1 MNLLN
6 SIELFVKTI
15 DEGNF
20 SEVGRQLHMAP
31 SSISR
36 KINALEEEL
45 GVRLLQRTTRNIN
58 LTEAGKIYYEL
69 VSKILNDLN
78 EAQLAITQLQAT
90 PKGTLRINV
99 AIPFGERNIIPLL
112 PEFLAMYPE
121 LKIDLTLEDRAV
133 DLIEER
139 VDLSIRIGS
148 LSDSSIV
155 ARKLAENRFVI
166 CGSPQYFETHE
177 RPTVPSELSHHN
189 CIFNKNIYSGN
200 TWQFKKGNS
209 TENISVTGNFQA
221 NTGGALY
228 NAMLSHL
235 GLAALPTWYVGEDI
249 KQGRLQRVLE
259 DYDIN
264 LPAMTDSAIYALYPA
279 GQYLPPKV
287 RVFIDYLIEKLSVTN
302 EKGFY

>member
-1 MNLLN
+1 MDLFS
-6 SIELFVKTI
+6 SIGLFVKTI

-45 GVRLLQRTTRNIN
+45 GVRLLHRTTRHIN
-58 LTEAGKIYYEL
+58 LTEAGQIYYEL
-69 VSKILNDLN
+69 VSKVLNDLN
-78 EAQLAITQLQAT
+78 EAQLAITELQAI

-112 PEFLAMYPE
+112 PEFLAKYPE
-121 LKIDLTLEDRAV
+121 LKIDLTLEDQAI
-133 DLIEER
+133 DLIEQR
-139 VDLSIRIGS
+139 VDLSIRIGA

-155 ARKLAENRFVI
+155 ARKLAENCFVI
-166 CGSPQYFETHE
+166 CGSPQYFEMHDQ
-177 RPTVPSELSHHN
+177 PTTPSELTQHN
-189 CIFNKNIYSGN
+189 CVINRNIFSGN
-200 TWQFKKGNS
+200 TWQFTKNNI
-209 TENISVTGNFQA
+209 TENISVTGNLQA

-235 GLAALPTWYVGEDI
+235 GIAALPTWYVGEDI
-249 KQGRLQRVLE
+249 RQGRLLRILE
-259 DYDIN
+259 DYEIE
-264 LPAMTDSAIYALYPA
+264 LPAMADSAIYALYPA

-287 RVFIDYLIEKLSVTN
+287 RVFVDYLIEKLSTDS
-302 EKGFY
+302 EKGLY